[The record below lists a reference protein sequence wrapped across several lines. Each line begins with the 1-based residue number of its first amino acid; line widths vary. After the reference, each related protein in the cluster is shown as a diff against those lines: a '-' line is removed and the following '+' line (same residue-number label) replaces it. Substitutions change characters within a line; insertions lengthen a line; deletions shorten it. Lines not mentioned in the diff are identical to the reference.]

1 MTTTTTIITADLA
14 DRLMKLCGMFGSD
27 FEGERGNAARMAD
40 DLVQSAGLTWP
51 DVISICPAGS
61 TPNYRVWREPTT
73 IRETVMV
80 CLLFTEPLT
89 YWEISFLRSIA
100 GRTRLSPKQQNVL
113 DRVLGKARDF
123 ARMEAAA

>member
-1 MTTTTTIITADLA
+1 MSTAIITADFA
-14 DRLMKLCGMFGSD
+14 DRLRKLCGMFGSD

-40 DLVQSAGLTWP
+40 ELVRDAGLTWP
-51 DVISICPAGS
+51 DLIIPATKAPSVNG
-61 TPNYRVWREPTT
+61 RVWREPTT

-89 YWEISFLRSIA
+89 HWEIDFLKSIA

-113 DRVLGKARDF
+113 DRILGKARDF